1 MDSIYLL
8 DCVKATENALDLV
21 GVYLLNHGR
30 SLLSRW

>member
-21 GVYLLNHGR
+21 GVYWIMEDHFYQDGK
-30 SLLSRW
+30 